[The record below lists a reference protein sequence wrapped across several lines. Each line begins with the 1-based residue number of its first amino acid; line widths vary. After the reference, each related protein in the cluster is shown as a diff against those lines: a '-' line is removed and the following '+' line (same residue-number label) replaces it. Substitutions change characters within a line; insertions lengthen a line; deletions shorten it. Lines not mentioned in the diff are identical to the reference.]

1 MKKKIVV
8 IVVIIAFLLAIVGLV
23 KCGSLFINHKLP
35 IDESKEK
42 DALTP
47 MIMVDGVLYIYTGR
61 LNTDKLMCGTYDDR
75 IESTV
80 NRNEKP
86 DKDNQS
92 NFGTGYGY
100 QCGKNNTMNVF
111 IDGKRYIFA
120 AEETK

>member
-1 MKKKIVV
+1 MKKKIVIVVV
-8 IVVIIAFLLAIVGLV
+8 IVVFLAGFV
-23 KCGSLFINHKLP
+23 KIGSLFINHKLP
-35 IDESKEK
+35 IDDSREK

-47 MIMVDGVLYIYTGR
+47 MIRVDGVLYIYTGR
-61 LNTDKLMCGTYDDR
+61 LNTDELMCGTYDDR
-75 IESTV
+75 IASTV

-111 IDGKRYIFA
+111 IDGKCYIFA